1 MFADGINF
9 SCQPLHL
16 GLFRSD
22 YLLHQPT
29 PDEPISFKQVEFN
42 TISSSFGALSQKV
55 AGMHRWVRI
64 ADVLGVLTPF
74 IQVPHRVDWLL
85 WHITPSVVE

>member
-1 MFADGINF
+1 MSMILLVPIPLCADGTT
-9 SCQPLHL
+9 SCQPLQL

-42 TISSSFGALSQKV
+42 TTSSSFGPLSQQV
-55 AGMHRWVRI
+55 AGMHR
-64 ADVLGVLTPF
+64 
-74 IQVPHRVDWLL
+74 
-85 WHITPSVVE
+85 